1 MNGGI
6 RMKKIGDYV
15 IYQKEVYKITE
26 MKENDYTKRMCYTLI
41 PLKDKSLKVT
51 IPIDNQGIHNL
62 MTKEGLNQLIK
73 RIPAIPVIEV
83 DDKLIENE
91 YKKLLSEG
99 KRENLIAIIKTTYL
113 RNQQRKENNKKISE
127 KDNRY
132 FQLAEEYLYT
142 EVSVIL
148 NCSIEEAKD
157 YIIKRVE

>member
-1 MNGGI
+1 
-6 RMKKIGDYV
+6 MKKIGDYV

-51 IPIDNQGIHNL
+51 IPIDNQGIQNL
-62 MTKEGLNQLIK
+62 MTKEELNQLIK
-73 RIPAIPVIEV
+73 RISAIPVIKA

-91 YKKLLSEG
+91 YKRLLSEG